1 MPNGRQPCW
10 PHRQGSRSKP
20 MKRHRSLALAL
31 VAAVLASL
39 PAAAQEWPTKS
50 VRIIVPF
57 AAGGAADTAARLY
70 SEALSQTFGKQF
82 VIENRPGGGGIP
94 VAEAVSRAEP
104 DGYTLMVSG
113 VPVIVVGPAMNKN
126 VSYDPM
132 RDLTHIAYFG
142 GTPNMLA
149 VHRSLGIKTYAEFL
163 AYARKQ
169 PTGTDYVSAGFGTMG
184 NWNAE
189 YLATLEKVRLNH
201 IAYKGGSQAIV
212 DLVAGHVKASVLTWT
227 AIAQHVRSGTL
238 DALAVTSAKRL
249 PYLPDVPF
257 RELGHKDFVSVT
269 WFSLSGPPKLPRDV
283 VDKINAVVVKAMNRP
298 EIRKT
303 IQRDA
308 IETAPMTPAEL
319 NAFAQAEIDRWGPLV
334 RRIMARRQK

>member
-1 MPNGRQPCW
+1 
-10 PHRQGSRSKP
+10 
-20 MKRHRSLALAL
+20 MKRLFALI
-31 VAAVLASL
+31 VAAVFLSPL
-39 PAAAQEWPTKS
+39 SVAAQEWPTKP

-57 AAGGAADTAARLY
+57 APGGAADTAARLY
-70 SEALSQTFGKQF
+70 SEALAQAFGKQF
-82 VIENRPGGGGIP
+82 VVENRPGGGGVP
-94 VAEAVSRAEP
+94 VAETVARADP

-113 VPVIVVGPAMNKN
+113 VPIIVVGPAMNKN
-126 VSYDPM
+126 VGYDPM

-184 NWNAE
+184 NWAAE
-189 YLATLEKVRLNH
+189 YLATLEKIKLNH

-212 DLVAGHVKASVLTWT
+212 DLIAGHVKASVLTWT
-227 AIAQHVRSGTL
+227 AIDQHVRSGTL

-249 PYLPDVPF
+249 PYLPDIPTF
-257 RELGHKDFVSVT
+257 GELGHKDFVSLT
-269 WFSLSGPPKLPRDV
+269 WFSLSGPPKLPRDI
-283 VDKINAVVVKAMNRP
+283 VDKINAVVVKALNRP

-303 IQRDA
+303 IERDA
-308 IETAPMTPAEL
+308 IETMPLTPPEL
-319 NAFAQAEIDRWGPLV
+319 NKFAQSEIDRWAPLV
-334 RRIMARRQK
+334 RRIMAERQK

>member
-1 MPNGRQPCW
+1 MRRLQAIIV
-10 PHRQGSRSKP
+10 
-20 MKRHRSLALAL
+20 L
-31 VAAVLASL
+31 AAVLLGSSL
-39 PAAAQEWPTKS
+39 AAAQDWPNRT

-82 VIENRPGGGGIP
+82 IVENRPGGGGVP

-113 VPVIVVGPAMNKN
+113 VPTIVVGPAMNKN
-126 VSYDPM
+126 VGYDPM

-149 VHRSLGIKTYAEFL
+149 THRSLGIKTYAEFL

-169 PTGTDYVSAGFGTMG
+169 PSGTDYVSAGFGTMG

-189 YLATLEKVRLNH
+189 YLATLEKIKLNH

-227 AIAQHVRSGTL
+227 AIDQHVRAGTL
-238 DALAVTSAKRL
+238 DALAVTSANRL
-249 PYLPDVPF
+249 AYLPDTPTF
-257 RELGHKDFVSVT
+257 RELGHKDFVSLT
-269 WFSLSGPPKLPRDV
+269 WFSLSGPPKLPRDIV
-283 VDKINAVVVKAMNRP
+283 EKINAVIVKATDRP

-303 IQRDA
+303 IARDA
-308 IETAPMTPAEL
+308 IETMPLTPAEM
-319 NAFAQAEIDRWGPLV
+319 NKFAQSEIDRWAPLV
-334 RRIMARRQK
+334 RRIMAERQK

>member
-1 MPNGRQPCW
+1 
-10 PHRQGSRSKP
+10 
-20 MKRHRSLALAL
+20 MKRLFALI
-31 VAAVLASL
+31 VGAVFLSPL
-39 PAAAQEWPTKS
+39 SVGAQDWPTKP

-57 AAGGAADTAARLY
+57 APGGAADTAARLY
-70 SEALSQTFGKQF
+70 SEALAQAFGKQF
-82 VIENRPGGGGIP
+82 VVENRPGGGGVP
-94 VAEAVSRAEP
+94 VAETVARADP

-113 VPVIVVGPAMNKN
+113 VPIIVVGPAMNKN
-126 VSYDPM
+126 VGYDPM

-184 NWNAE
+184 NWAAE
-189 YLATLEKVRLNH
+189 YLATLEKIKLNH

-212 DLVAGHVKASVLTWT
+212 DLIAGHVKASVLTWT
-227 AIAQHVRSGTL
+227 AIDQHVRSGTL

-249 PYLPDVPF
+249 PYLPDIPTF
-257 RELGHKDFVSVT
+257 GELGHKDFVSLT
-269 WFSLSGPPKLPRDV
+269 WFSLSGPPKLPRDI
-283 VDKINAVVVKAMNRP
+283 VDKINAVVVKALNRP

-303 IQRDA
+303 IERDA
-308 IETAPMTPAEL
+308 IETMPLTPPEL
-319 NAFAQAEIDRWGPLV
+319 NKFAQSEIDRWAPLV
-334 RRIMARRQK
+334 RRIMAERQK

>member
-1 MPNGRQPCW
+1 
-10 PHRQGSRSKP
+10 
-20 MKRHRSLALAL
+20 MKRLQALALA
-31 VAAVLASL
+31 AVLLGPSSV
-39 PAAAQEWPTKS
+39 AAQEWPTKT

-70 SEALSQTFGKQF
+70 SEALVQAFGRQF

-94 VAEAVSRAEP
+94 VAEAVARAEP

-113 VPVIVVGPAMNKN
+113 IPIIVVGPAMNKN
-126 VSYDPM
+126 VGYDPM

-149 VHRSLGIKTYAEFL
+149 VHRSLGTKTYAEFL

-184 NWNAE
+184 NWAAE
-189 YLATLEKVRLNH
+189 YLATLEKIKLNH

-212 DLVAGHVKASVLTWT
+212 DLIAGHVKASVLTWT
-227 AIAQHVRSGTL
+227 AIDQHVRAGTL
-238 DALAVTSAKRL
+238 DALAVTSANRL
-249 PYLPDVPF
+249 TYLPDTPTF

-269 WFSLSGPPKLPRDV
+269 WFSLSGPPKLPRDI
-283 VDKINAVVVKAMNRP
+283 VDKINAVVVKAMSRP
-298 EIRKT
+298 EIRKA
-303 IQRDA
+303 IERDA
-308 IETAPMTPAEL
+308 IETMPLTPGEL
-319 NAFAQAEIDRWGPLV
+319 NAFAQAEIDRWAPLV
-334 RRIMARRQK
+334 RRIMAERQK

>member
-1 MPNGRQPCW
+1 
-10 PHRQGSRSKP
+10 
-20 MKRHRSLALAL
+20 MKRLFAL
-31 VAAVLASL
+31 VFAAMLLSPISAG
-39 PAAAQEWPTKS
+39 AQEWPTKT

-70 SEALSQTFGKQF
+70 SEALAQAFGKQF

-94 VAEAVSRAEP
+94 VAEAVARAEP

-113 VPVIVVGPAMNKN
+113 IPIIVVGPAMNKN
-126 VSYDPM
+126 VGYDPM

-149 VHRSLGIKTYAEFL
+149 VHRSLGTKSYAEFL

-184 NWNAE
+184 NWAAE
-189 YLATLEKVRLNH
+189 YLATLENIKLNH

-212 DLVAGHVKASVLTWT
+212 DLIAGHVKASVLTWT
-227 AIAQHVRSGTL
+227 AIDQHVRSGTL
-238 DALAVTSAKRL
+238 DALAVTSANRL
-249 PYLPDVPF
+249 PYLPDIPTF
-257 RELGHKDFVSVT
+257 RELGHKDFVSLT
-269 WFSLSGPPKLPRDV
+269 WFSLSGPPKLPRDI
-283 VDKINAVVVKAMNRP
+283 VDRVNAVVVKAVNRP

-303 IQRDA
+303 IERDA
-308 IETAPMTPAEL
+308 IETMPLTPPEL
-319 NAFAQAEIDRWGPLV
+319 NAFAQSEIDRWGPLV
-334 RRIMARRQK
+334 RRIMAERQK

>member
-1 MPNGRQPCW
+1 MQ
-10 PHRQGSRSKP
+10 RSIA
-20 MKRHRSLALAL
+20 LALATGL
-31 VAAVLASL
+31 LFAIGTAS
-39 PAAAQEWPTKS
+39 AQEWPAKN

-94 VAEAVSRAEP
+94 VAEAISRAEP

-113 VPVIVVGPAMNKN
+113 IPIIVVGPAMNKN
-126 VSYDPM
+126 VGYDPM

-184 NWNAE
+184 NWAAE
-189 YLATLEKVRLNH
+189 YLATLEKIKLNH

-227 AIAQHVRSGTL
+227 ALDQHVRVSTL
-238 DALAVTSAKRL
+238 IALAVTSANRL
-249 PYLPDVPF
+249 SYLPDVPTF

-269 WFSLSGPPKLPRDV
+269 WFSLSGPPKLPRDI
-283 VDKINAVVVKAMNRP
+283 VDKVNAVVVKAMSRP

-303 IQRDA
+303 IERDA
-308 IETAPMTPAEL
+308 IETMPLTPAEL
-319 NAFAQAEIDRWGPLV
+319 NKFAQAEIDRWAPLV
-334 RRIMARRQK
+334 RRIMAERRK

>member
-1 MPNGRQPCW
+1 MRRLQAII
-10 PHRQGSRSKP
+10 
-20 MKRHRSLALAL
+20 L
-31 VAAVLASL
+31 
-39 PAAAQEWPTKS
+39 AAALLGPSPVDAQDWPARN

-57 AAGGAADTAARLY
+57 APGGAADTAARLY

-82 VIENRPGGGGIP
+82 IVENRPGGGGIP

-113 VPVIVVGPAMNKN
+113 IPIIVVGPAMNKN
-126 VSYDPM
+126 VGYDPM

-142 GTPNMLA
+142 GTPNMLT
-149 VHRSLGIKTYAEFL
+149 VHRSLGIKTYAEFI

-169 PTGTDYVSAGFGTMG
+169 PGGVDYVSAGFGTMG

-189 YLATLEKVRLNH
+189 YLATLENIKLNH

-212 DLVAGHVKASVLTWT
+212 DLIAGHVKASVLTWT
-227 AIAQHVRSGTL
+227 AIDQHVRAGTL
-238 DALAVTSAKRL
+238 DALAVTSANRL
-249 PYLPDVPF
+249 AYLPDTPTF

-269 WFSLSGPPKLPRDV
+269 WFSLSGPPKLPRDI
-283 VDKINAVVVKAMNRP
+283 VDRINAVIVKAASRP

-303 IQRDA
+303 IERDA
-308 IETAPMTPAEL
+308 IKTMPLTPAEL
-319 NAFAQAEIDRWGPLV
+319 NKFAQAEIDRWAPLI
-334 RRIMARRQK
+334 RRIRAERQK